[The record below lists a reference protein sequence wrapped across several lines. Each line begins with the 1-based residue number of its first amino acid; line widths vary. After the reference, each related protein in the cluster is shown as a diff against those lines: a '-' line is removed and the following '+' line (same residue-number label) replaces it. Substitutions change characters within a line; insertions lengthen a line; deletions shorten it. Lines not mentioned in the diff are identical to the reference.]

1 MRRNF
6 CTDFGGNLSNIAE
19 YNSYV
24 ANPNNGHTL
33 MSPSDSVNDTQG
45 NTEVNQVCVDC
56 TL

>member
-45 NTEVNQVCVDC
+45 NTEVSQVCVDC